1 MNILMPFIGDSVGG
15 SHISA
20 LELYSSLI
28 DKDVSVFIVIHEDN
42 GPLAQYLRSK
52 KIPFFVLSL
61 SGLAGET
68 PGKLSIIIGILSNFF
83 CLGRFIK
90 SHKVDIVH
98 GNDLRVNLSWSLPA
112 RFFARGFV
120 WHQRTLLS
128 TSKFWL
134 LVRYLCSFFI
144 SISDVVMKSAPRNIP
159 SYKKRTIYNPFN
171 VASLMN
177 KDSSRKYVTEAYN
190 IPYDCFLLGYVGRI
204 IDYKNIDFLIKN
216 FSDIY
221 HNSNSNIYLIIVGT
235 GSEEYVNRLK
245 RYSSSMGVSGRI
257 IFTGFLKNT
266 NEIMASLDVLVASS
280 TMDAFGRSIVEAM
293 LQKTPVLA
301 AKYGGH
307 IDIIN
312 DKVNGMFY
320 EPSIKGDFS
329 NKISIIMKGV
339 DINILS
345 DNAYQFAKTRFSLQ
359 EHLTN
364 IISIYR
370 YLLKN

>member
-1 MNILMPFIGDSVGG
+1 
-15 SHISA
+15 
-20 LELYSSLI
+20 
-28 DKDVSVFIVIHEDN
+28 
-42 GPLAQYLRSK
+42 
-52 KIPFFVLSL
+52 
-61 SGLAGET
+61 
-68 PGKLSIIIGILSNFF
+68 
-83 CLGRFIK
+83 
-90 SHKVDIVH
+90 
-98 GNDLRVNLSWSLPA
+98 
-112 RFFARGFV
+112 
-120 WHQRTLLS
+120 
-128 TSKFWL
+128 
-134 LVRYLCSFFI
+134 
-144 SISDVVMKSAPRNIP
+144 MKSAPRNIP